1 MKLEHAAIRQVE
13 NYASSEHEKA
23 NSSSSEFTDY
33 TLSPKS
39 HSSAHGHHT
48 LQEKKVFCMIDCLPL
63 CIMVSGN
70 ILASE
75 NLCFRVLKVQLKVIN
90 KNVCYLYS
98 VWVNQ
103 IN

>member
-1 MKLEHAAIRQVE
+1 MQLEHAAIREVE
-13 NYASSEHEKA
+13 SYESSEHEKT

-33 TLSPKS
+33 PLSPKS
-39 HSSAHGHHT
+39 HNSAHGHHK
-48 LQEKKVFCMIDCLPL
+48 LQEKKVVCMIDYLPL
-63 CIMVSGN
+63 CITVSGN
-70 ILASE
+70 ILDSE
-75 NLCFRVLKVQLKVIN
+75 NLCFRVFKVQLKVIN

>member
-1 MKLEHAAIRQVE
+1 MKLEHAAIREVE
-13 NYASSEHEKA
+13 SYESCEHEKT

-33 TLSPKS
+33 PLSPKS
-39 HSSAHGHHT
+39 HNSAYGHHA
-48 LQEKKVFCMIDCLPL
+48 LQEKKVVC
-63 CIMVSGN
+63 MVSGN
-70 ILASE
+70 ILDNE
-75 NLCFRVLKVQLKVIN
+75 NLCFRVFKVQLKVIN